1 MFSYFE
7 GGTETV
13 SREGWRPGVPL
24 QNALNG
30 MKESIDD
37 LLTREVLVRT
47 GQHDLVQACSKE
59 HLEPTEN
66 VCIQRLQQARHPR
79 RYEHRPDIIVTARSK
94 RALGEM
100 TFMCVQQ

>member
-1 MFSYFE
+1 M
-7 GGTETV
+7 
-13 SREGWRPGVPL
+13 PL
-24 QNALNG
+24 QNTLNG
-30 MKESIDD
+30 LEQSIDD
-37 LLTREVLVRT
+37 LFTREVLVRT

-94 RALGEM
+94 RAPGEM